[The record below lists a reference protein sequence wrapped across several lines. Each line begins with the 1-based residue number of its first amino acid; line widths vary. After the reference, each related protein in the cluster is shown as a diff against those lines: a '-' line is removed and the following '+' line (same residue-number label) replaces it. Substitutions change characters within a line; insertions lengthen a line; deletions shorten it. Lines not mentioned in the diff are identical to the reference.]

1 MLVMQAGRVLHQ
13 GATHDAA
20 THAALEAV
28 FDHRIRIRQVED
40 MWMALPG

>member
-1 MLVMQAGRVLHQ
+1 SGAVLHQ
-13 GATHDAA
+13 GATHDAT

-28 FDHRIRIRQVED
+28 FDRRIRIRQVEG